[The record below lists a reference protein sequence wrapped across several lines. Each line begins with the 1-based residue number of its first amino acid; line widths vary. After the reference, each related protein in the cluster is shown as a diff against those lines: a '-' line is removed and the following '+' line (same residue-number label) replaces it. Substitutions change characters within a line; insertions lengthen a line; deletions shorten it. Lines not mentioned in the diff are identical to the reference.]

1 MPPFRFRL
9 TTLLLLRE
17 NERDERRSRLAE
29 AQQAED
35 IVNGRIADLEAEVAR
50 LRDAV
55 GQRSRPGRMDVDA
68 LMELQRYELLLKA
81 ERQAAAQQR
90 ELVAAE
96 VERRRE
102 ALVAA
107 DRQVRVLERLR
118 ETQQRRHRLAEERQQ
133 GKAFDEIAAQSHCRK
148 ERSTW
153 DD

>member
-17 NERDERRSRLAE
+17 NERDERRSRLTE

-50 LRDAV
+50 LRDEA

-118 ETQQRRHRLAEERQQ
+118 ETQQRRHRQAEERQQ
-133 GKAFDEIAAQSHCRK
+133 GKVFDEIAAQSHCNQ